1 MKKTYIKN
9 DRSRSTIIYAI
20 HIYLDKMFD
29 VEQDSD
35 YDEQRDDENDDEEQ
49 QQEDTDAQVHSDSG
63 RKTGVSTV
71 GLKRKVHEGGNNAG
85 LHNVSK
91 RQRTPD
97 NSFGRTTGKSS
108 RHDSESEDLTSEE
121 KRAIKQLEEHSLV
134 GYLQRNRGKS
144 AAILRFWDEVVESRS
159 VSSCNR
165 NTGMVGTGSNEN
177 QPSAAPIV
185 TGKQI
190 GRAHV

>member
-1 MKKTYIKN
+1 MDWTGRKHKEESKKKVQPIAAFLQTTTYYYICKKIK
-9 DRSRSTIIYAI
+9 
-20 HIYLDKMFD
+20 H
-29 VEQDSD
+29 
-35 YDEQRDDENDDEEQ
+35 DEEQQQQQQQ

-91 RQRTPD
+91 RQRAPD
-97 NSFGRTTGKSS
+97 NSFGRTTGQSS

-121 KRAIKQLEEHSLV
+121 KRAIKELDQHSLV
-134 GYLQRNRGKS
+134 GYLQRNREKS

-159 VSSCNR
+159 VPSCSR
-165 NTGMVGTGSNEN
+165 STGLVGKGSME
-177 QPSAAPIV
+177 
-185 TGKQI
+185 TKK
-190 GRAHV
+190 